1 MNVLLVEDERSIR
14 VTLRDDLNRQ
24 GHTVTALGDG
34 GLAIERLKQER
45 FDCLITDVRLPVADG
60 MEVLKAAKAMDPGIE
75 VILITG
81 YGTIEQTVEA
91 MRAGAFDY
99 IQKPFPNEIV
109 AERLERLQQVKGMN
123 EEISRLRAELENPER
138 PYGLVGRSPQMTRV
152 LDTITTVAPSDATV
166 LIQGESGTGKEV
178 VARALHRLSERVEGP
193 FVGVACAALPDT
205 LIEDEL
211 FGHEKGAFT
220 DARKYRKGR
229 FEMADGGTIFLD
241 EVDDLPLP
249 IQVKLLR
256 VIQERSFERIG
267 GEKQVS
273 VDVRIIAATKVDLEA
288 RVREGRFRDDLFYRL
303 NVVPLTLPPLREREG
318 DIPLLAR
325 HFLAKYSRDRELVIP
340 AELLEAME
348 KCSWPGNVRQLEN
361 HLARAVAFAGK
372 EKTLKREHLIP
383 ADAQGLPEY
392 SREEKGEENTLQPL
406 AQVLKQAEQEHLERV
421 LEHTGGHRSKSAEIL
436 GISRKTLWEK
446 MKEAGLK

>member
-1 MNVLLVEDERSIR
+1 
-14 VTLRDDLNRQ
+14 
-24 GHTVTALGDG
+24 
-34 GLAIERLKQER
+34 
-45 FDCLITDVRLPVADG
+45 
-60 MEVLKAAKAMDPGIE
+60 
-75 VILITG
+75 
-81 YGTIEQTVEA
+81 
-91 MRAGAFDY
+91 
-99 IQKPFPNEIV
+99 
-109 AERLERLQQVKGMN
+109 
-123 EEISRLRAELENPER
+123 
-138 PYGLVGRSPQMTRV
+138 
-152 LDTITTVAPSDATV
+152 
-166 LIQGESGTGKEV
+166 
-178 VARALHRLSERVEGP
+178 
-193 FVGVACAALPDT
+193 VACAALPDT

-220 DARKYRKGR
+220 DARRYRKGR

-267 GEKQVS
+267 GEKQVT
-273 VDVRIIAATKVDLEA
+273 VDVRIVAATKVDLEA

-303 NVVPLTLPPLREREG
+303 NVVPLHLPPLREREG

-325 HFLAKYSRDRELVIP
+325 HFLAKYSRDRELAIP

-348 KCSWPGNVRQLEN
+348 RCSWPGNVRQLEN

-372 EKTLKREHLIP
+372 EKCLRREHLIP
-383 ADAQGLPEY
+383 ADAQGLPRFDR
-392 SREEKGEENTLQPL
+392 REEEEEPLRPL
-406 AQVLKQAEQEHLERV
+406 AQVLKKAEQEHLEKV